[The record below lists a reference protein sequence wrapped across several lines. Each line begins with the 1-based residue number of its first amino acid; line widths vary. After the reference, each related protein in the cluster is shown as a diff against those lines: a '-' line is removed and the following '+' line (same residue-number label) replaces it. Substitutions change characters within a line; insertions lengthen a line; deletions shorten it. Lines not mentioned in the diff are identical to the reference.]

1 MKFSVQE
8 STHSLITMHLA
19 HYPPNITQSAIHD
32 LSPNLFL
39 PHLSFWIPRCCPSL
53 LRDRG
58 TEASTNLYNPSVSS
72 SSLVDDPIP
81 PWPYNPHLQA
91 SLNSSW
97 PWHSH
102 ICGYTITQDFH
113 TGTPLNEYRN
123 FKKYVKPVDF
133 LIPFA
138 LLFVAMPSNAS
149 LLPRPYP
156 SDAGFVCF
164 LIQAGLREM
173 NSPVNKT

>member
-1 MKFSVQE
+1 MCSRAGGAVSSPVCAVSKAQKGHKKRHMKFSVQE

-53 LRDRG
+53 LRD
-58 TEASTNLYNPSVSS
+58 STGPLPTPTTQVCHHFPWLMTQY
-72 SSLVDDPIP
+72 L

-113 TGTPLNEYRN
+113 TGTP
-123 FKKYVKPVDF
+123 FK
-133 LIPFA
+133 
-138 LLFVAMPSNAS
+138 
-149 LLPRPYP
+149 
-156 SDAGFVCF
+156 
-164 LIQAGLREM
+164 
-173 NSPVNKT
+173 